1 MGKCLVTNLKG
12 VVDNNNLL
20 HLGEMRIG
28 FPKYTATNGKARTIT
43 IKPKSAITLSI
54 VGSGYF
60 TDATLSQN
68 NGTTA
73 SLAAFVDNKL
83 YISNDVVEV
92 SVPDKYNLLH
102 VFISNDSFFDLD
114 TLKYSKAL
122 EALDLY
128 SGSSVGDIAS
138 LNKLTSL
145 TGITIIGS
153 KGIYGDISS
162 LKNLTSLRGLYID
175 NCNKITGDCASLE
188 HLTSLRNEVRLV
200 SNNLLMSDL
209 SKFNKWAC
217 RAITLNIKDIKGDIA
232 KLPSSCIFTNL
243 ISQSNNGATWSER
256 PSSSKIM
263 AMDSNL
269 VLKNVDKMLQDQANC
284 TVGYTSSD
292 PAYYKI
298 IKISGTRTSASDAAV
313 ATLQS
318 KGYTVA
324 VIPA

>member
-1 MGKCLVTNLKG
+1 MGKCLVTKLKN

-28 FPKYTATNGKARTIT
+28 FPKYTATSGNARSIK
-43 IKPKSAITLSI
+43 IKPSSAITLSI

-73 SLAAFVDNKL
+73 SLEAFVDNKL

-102 VFISNDSFFDLD
+102 VFISDDSLFDLD

-128 SGSSVGDIAS
+128 SRSSVGDIAS
-138 LNKLTSL
+138 LSKLTSL
-145 TGITIIGS
+145 NWITILGS
-153 KGIYGDISS
+153 NGIYGDISS
-162 LKNLTSLRGLYID
+162 LKNLTSLSGLYLD
-175 NCNKITGDCASLE
+175 NCNKIAGDCASLE

-200 SNNLLMSDL
+200 SNNLWVSDL
-209 SKFNKWAC
+209 SKFNKWVC
-217 RAITLNIKDIKGDIA
+217 RAIALNVKDIKGDIA
-232 KLPSSCIFTNL
+232 MLPSSCIFTNL
-243 ISQSNNGATWSER
+243 TSQSNNGATWSER

-263 AMDSNL
+263 AIDSNL

-284 TVGYTSSD
+284 MVGYASSD

-298 IKISGTRTSASDAAV
+298 IKISGTRTSASDAAIQ
-313 ATLQS
+313 TLQS

-324 VIPA
+324 VTPA

>member
-1 MGKCLVTNLKG
+1 MGNCLVTKLKS

-28 FPKYTATNGKARTIT
+28 FPKYTNTSGKARSIT
-43 IKPKSAITLSI
+43 IKPSSAITLSI

-68 NGTTA
+68 KGTTA
-73 SLAAFVDNKL
+73 SLEALVDNQL

-102 VFISNDSFFDLD
+102 VFISCNSLFDLY
-114 TLKYSKAL
+114 TLKYSKSL
-122 EALDLY
+122 ESLDLY
-128 SGSSVGDIAS
+128 SDSSVGDIAS
-138 LNKLTSL
+138 LNKITSL
-145 TGITIIGS
+145 INLTIIGS

-162 LKNLTSLRGLYID
+162 LKNLTSLNNLYID

-188 HLTSLRNEVRLV
+188 HLTSLRSEVRLV
-200 SNNLLMSDL
+200 SNNLWMSDL
-209 SKFNKWAC
+209 SKFNKWVC
-217 RAITLNIKDIKGDIA
+217 RAIVLNVKDIKGDIA
-232 KLPSSCIFTNL
+232 KLPSSCIFANL
-243 ISQSNNGATWSER
+243 TSQSNNGATWSER
-256 PSSSKIM
+256 PSSNKII

-269 VLKNVDKMLQDQANC
+269 VLTNVDKMLQDQANC

-298 IKISGTRTSASDAAV
+298 IKISGTRTSASDAAIQ
-313 ATLQS
+313 ALQQ
-318 KGYTVA
+318 KGYTVS
-324 VIPA
+324 ITPA

>member
-1 MGKCLVTNLKG
+1 MGKCLVTKLKS

-20 HLGEMRIG
+20 HLGEMRIS
-28 FPKYTATNGKARTIT
+28 FPKYTGTTGKARPIT
-43 IKPKSAITLSI
+43 IKSSSAVTLSI

-68 NGTTA
+68 KGTTA
-73 SLAAFVDNKL
+73 SLNAYVDNKL

-92 SVPDKYNLLH
+92 SVSDKYNLLH
-102 VFISNDSFFDLD
+102 VFIACDSLFDLD

-128 SGSSVGDIAS
+128 NSSSVGDIAS
-138 LNKLTSL
+138 LSKLTSL
-145 TGITIIGS
+145 VGITILNP

-162 LKNLTSLRGLYID
+162 LKNLTSLTVLYLN

-188 HLTSLRNEVRLV
+188 HLTSLKNEVRLV
-200 SNNLLMSDL
+200 SNNLWVSDL
-209 SKFNKWAC
+209 SKFKKWTC
-217 RAITLNIKDIKGDIA
+217 KAIVLNVKDIKGDIA
-232 KLPSSCIFTNL
+232 MLPSSCIFTNL

-269 VLKNVDKMLQDQANC
+269 VLTNVDKMLQDQANC

-313 ATLQS
+313 QTLQS
-318 KGYTVA
+318 KGYTVSI
-324 VIPA
+324 IPA

>member
-1 MGKCLVTNLKG
+1 MGKCLVTKLKS

-28 FPKYTATNGKARTIT
+28 FPKYTTTSGKARSIT
-43 IKPKSAITLSI
+43 IKPSSAVTLSI

-60 TDATLSQN
+60 TDTTLSQN
-68 NGTTA
+68 KGTTA
-73 SLAAFVDNKL
+73 SLEAFVDNKL
-83 YISNDVVEV
+83 YISNDVVAV

-102 VFISNDSFFDLD
+102 LFINCDSLFDLD
-114 TLKYSKAL
+114 TIKYSKAL

-145 TGITIIGS
+145 TNLTLLKS

-162 LKNLTSLRGLYID
+162 LKNLTSLSNLYID
-175 NCNKITGDCASLE
+175 GCNKIAGDCASLE

-200 SNNLLMSDL
+200 SNNLWVSDL
-209 SKFNKWAC
+209 SKFNKWVC
-217 RAITLNIKDIKGDIA
+217 RAITLNVKDIKGDIA
-232 KLPSSCIFTNL
+232 MLPLSCIFVNL
-243 ISQSNNGATWSER
+243 TSQSNNGATWSER

-298 IKISGTRTSASDAAV
+298 IKISGTRTSASDAAIQ
-313 ATLQS
+313 TLQS

-324 VIPA
+324 VTPA